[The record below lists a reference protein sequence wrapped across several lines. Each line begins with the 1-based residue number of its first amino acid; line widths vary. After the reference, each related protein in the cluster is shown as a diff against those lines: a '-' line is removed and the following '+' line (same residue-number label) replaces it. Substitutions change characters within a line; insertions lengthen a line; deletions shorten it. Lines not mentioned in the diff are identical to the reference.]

1 MDCYTDGAHHRS
13 GRALRKRLKEDLMGA
28 IVCGVDD
35 SESAK
40 EAARVARVLCAKL
53 GHRLVFVRVVETA
66 DPCQKIS
73 VLAKRLQHLAKEETE
88 VDCSA
93 GWLVDVGYPVDRLVA
108 AAAEE
113 KASFIVVGSNGPC
126 SSLLGSISAAMSRRA
141 PCPIVVVPSG
151 ADELRTDGH
160 PQREVAA
167 HTAGLGRTVPETGER
182 YKTNDRDTRDFAG
195 GIVRF
200 SLGSHNTN
208 QS

>member
-1 MDCYTDGAHHRS
+1 MDSLPDGAHHRF
-13 GRALRKRLKEDLMGA
+13 GRALRERLKEDLMGA

-40 EAARVARVLCAKL
+40 EAARVARALSAKL
-53 GHRLVFVRVVETA
+53 GHRIVFVRVVETLS
-66 DPCQKIS
+66 PCEKIS
-73 VLAKRLQHLAKEETE
+73 VFAKRLQHPTNDETE

-93 GWLVDVGYPVDRLVA
+93 GWLVDVGHPADRLVA

-113 KASFIVVGSNGPC
+113 KASFIVVGSDGPC
-126 SSLLGSISAAMSRRA
+126 SSLLGSISAEMSRRA

-151 ADELRTDGH
+151 ADERPTDGH
-160 PQREVAA
+160 QQREVAA
-167 HTAGLGRTVPETGER
+167 HTAGNRGTG
-182 YKTNDRDTRDFAG
+182 DFAG

-200 SLGSHNTN
+200 SLGSHTKN